1 MILKRKASIIIAF
14 LIFSDIIATVIAFL
28 FAYYL
33 RNFGPFRVFLYE
45 VQPLSVYFK
54 ALPFAI
60 LLLIAIF
67 YARGLYKPK
76 QRLTTLGE
84 LFLVFQSLTLWV
96 LFIMSGSYLVKY
108 DYSRIIVILFWTLG
122 IIFLSAGRWLIG
134 KIEGYL
140 ARKGIFTTNILIV
153 GAGRPGRTIAD
164 QLSRYAKQGFRI
176 VGFIDGNGID
186 RNGLNTVGGLNDLY
200 EIIKKFNVDYVYF
213 ANPQISYEQILNLV
227 HECPITAVE
236 FKIASNIFPL
246 INEINDL
253 RDIETIP
260 SLSIQKATPS
270 LPYLALKR
278 TMDIIL
284 SFPLLLITLPL
295 WIIIA
300 LLIKIDSSG
309 KILLT
314 QTRIGKNGMP
324 FTIYKFRTM
333 QEDAPLYQTAPL
345 EKLDS
350 RITKIGK
357 ILRKTSLD
365 ELPQLINVLKG
376 DMSIVGPRPEM
387 PFIVENYSSWQKR
400 RLSVKPGITGLWQI
414 LGRKD
419 IPLSDNLEYDFYYIN
434 NQSILLDIIILIKTI
449 PNVLFGKGA
458 F

>member
-1 MILKRKASIIIAF
+1 M
-14 LIFSDIIATVIAFL
+14 
-28 FAYYL
+28 
-33 RNFGPFRVFLYE
+33 
-45 VQPLSVYFK
+45 VYFK

-60 LLLIAIF
+60 LLLITIF
-67 YARGLYKPK
+67 YARGLYRPK

-84 LFLVFQSLTLWV
+84 FYLVSQSVTLWT
-96 LFIMSGSYLVKY
+96 LLIMAGSYLIKY
-108 DYSRIIVILFWTLG
+108 DYSRVIVILLWVLALVA
-122 IIFLSAGRWLIG
+122 INAGRWFVG
-134 KIEGYL
+134 KFEEML
-140 ARKGIFTTNILIV
+140 AQKGIGITNILIV
-153 GAGRPGRTIAD
+153 GAGKPGKIIAER
-164 QLSRYAKQGFRI
+164 LNNYKKLGFRVI
-176 VGFIDGNGID
+176 GFIDDNTGQKNAIPIIGTID
-186 RNGLNTVGGLNDLY
+186 ALY
-200 EIIKKFNVDYVYF
+200 EIIKRYEIDYVYF
-213 ANPQISYEQILNLV
+213 ANPQLSYEKILNIV
-227 HECPITAVE
+227 HNCPTENIE

-333 QEDAPLYQTAPL
+333 QEDTPLYQTAPL